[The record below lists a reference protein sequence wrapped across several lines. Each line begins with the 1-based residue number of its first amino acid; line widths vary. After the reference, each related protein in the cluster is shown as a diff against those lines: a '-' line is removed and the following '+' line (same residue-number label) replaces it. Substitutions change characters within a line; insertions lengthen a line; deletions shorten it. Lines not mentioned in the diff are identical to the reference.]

1 MKMKKQKFLLS
12 FITPAFLGDAQQSGR
27 WRTPPIK
34 ANLRQWWRVAYAAST
49 NFCADIAKM
58 REIEGKIFGNAWLDG
73 AFCKSH
79 VLLRLSS
86 WEEGKQR
93 SWDPLDKVYHPEVQS
108 QQKQVGS
115 DLYLGYGPL
124 TLPRGGRSPKLKANA
139 AIQADESTTLSIAY
153 PEEEAPL
160 VEHALWLMDRF
171 GTLGGRSR
179 NGWGSYV
186 LQPQEGAFALSGLIP
201 LRDWH
206 KCLQSDWPQAIGQDD
221 QGALIWQTEPHSDW
235 QSLMKTLATIK
246 INLRTQFRFTTG
258 ERSPHPE
265 DRHWLAYPVTR
276 HSVAAWGNC
285 RLPNQLRFKVR
296 RSKDQQVVGVI
307 FHMPHLPPKS
317 FAPEEENLI
326 GIWKKVH
333 HFLDSSSESKLQRIS
348 E

>member
-49 NFCADIAKM
+49 NFCVDIAKM

-93 SWDPLDKVYHPEVQS
+93 SWSPLDKDSHPKDRQAES
-108 QQKQVGS
+108 NLYLG
-115 DLYLGYGPL
+115 YLGYGPL
-124 TLPRGGRSPKLKANA
+124 TLPRGERSPKLKANA
-139 AIQADESTTLSIAY
+139 AIQADESATLSIAY

-201 LRDWH
+201 LRDWR

-265 DRHWLAYPVTR
+265 ERHWLAYPVTR

-296 RSKDQQVVGVI
+296 RSKDQQAVGVI
-307 FHMPHLPPKS
+307 FHMPHLPPAS
-317 FAPEEENLI
+317 FKPQEETFI
-326 GIWKKVH
+326 RIWKQVH